1 MPTAPGPTQTND
13 ETRPVTTSPTP
24 APGTAPAALSE
35 GAAEHASRE
44 LLRLATAGSVDDG
57 KSTLIGRLLYDTKS
71 VLADQLSAVERATA
85 ARGAAAGEVDLA
97 LLTDGLRAERE
108 QGITIDVA
116 YRYFSTARRA
126 FVLADTP
133 GHVQYTRNMVTGAST
148 AQLAI
153 VLVDARK
160 GVLEQTRRHATVA
173 ALLGVPHVL
182 LAVNKMDLVDFDGDT
197 FRAIADD
204 FAAYATGLGLS
215 DVLAVPVSALTG
227 DNVVERSARTPWY
240 DGPTLLEHLETVPV
254 TDARAE
260 DELRLPVQVV
270 IRPRTAEHPDY
281 RGYAGRIASG
291 TVRVGDALTVLPSG
305 KTSLVTGIDTFDGPL
320 DEATAG
326 RSVTVRLADELDI
339 SRGDVLVPTGVS
351 VTLGQDLVG
360 TVCWLSERRS
370 VLGARLLVRVGTRT
384 VRALLREVDA
394 RLDVDTQTVE
404 LLSGVDTLHQV
415 DATDTSSDATPTGLG
430 LNAIGR
436 VRVRLAEPVL
446 LDDYAE
452 HRGTGAFLLVDPADG
467 STLAAGMVGPTLLDR
482 LAPEVVADE
491 TADADWLAGAG
502 I

>member
-1 MPTAPGPTQTND
+1 MSTSTSTTVPT
-13 ETRPVTTSPTP
+13 
-24 APGTAPAALSE
+24 SE
-35 GAAEHASRE
+35 GARAHAGRE

-85 ARGAAAGEVDLA
+85 ARGGAEAGEVDLA

-182 LAVNKMDLVDFDGDT
+182 LAVNKMDLVDFDEAT
-197 FRAIADD
+197 FRAIAHE
-204 FAAYATGLGLS
+204 FSSYADGLGLR
-215 DVLAVPVSALTG
+215 DVLAVPVSAISG

-240 DGPTLLEHLETVPV
+240 DGPTVLEHLETVPV
-254 TDARAE
+254 APADAS

-270 IRPRTAEHPDY
+270 IRPRTAAFPDY

-291 TVRVGDALTVLPSG
+291 TVRVGDAVTVLPSG
-305 KTSLVTGIDTFDGPL
+305 KTSVVAAIDTFDGPL
-320 DEATAG
+320 DQASAG

-339 SRGDVLVPTGVS
+339 SRGDVLVPTGS
-351 VTLGQDLVG
+351 VASVGQDLVG

-370 VLGARLLVRVGTRT
+370 VLGARLLVRIGTRT

-394 RLDVDTQTVE
+394 RLDVDSQSVE
-404 LLSGVDTLHQV
+404 LLSGVDTQHAV
-415 DATDTSSDATPTGLG
+415 DATDTSSDAAPSGLG

-436 VRVRLAEPVL
+436 VRVRLAEPAL
-446 LDDYAE
+446 LDDYAAQ
-452 HRGTGAFLLVDPADG
+452 RGTGAFLLVDPADG
-467 STLAAGMVGPTLLDR
+467 TTLAAGMVGPTLLDR
-482 LAPEVVADE
+482 LAPAPAADD
-491 TADADWLAGAG
+491 DADWLAGAG

>member
-85 ARGAAAGEVDLA
+85 ARGAAAGEVDRA

>member
-1 MPTAPGPTQTND
+1 MTT
-13 ETRPVTTSPTP
+13 TTSPTTSPTASPTGVP
-24 APGTAPAALSE
+24 AGDTD
-35 GAAEHASRE
+35 HTRRE

-85 ARGAAAGEVDLA
+85 ARGVDDGTVDLA

-116 YRYFSTARRA
+116 YRYFSTANRA

-148 AQLAI
+148 AELAI

-160 GVLEQTRRHATVA
+160 GVLEQTRRHATVT
-173 ALLGVPHVL
+173 ALLGVPHVV
-182 LAVNKMDLVDFDGDT
+182 LAVNKMDLVDFDEAT
-197 FRAIADD
+197 YRAIVAD
-204 FAAYATGLGLS
+204 FTAYAAEVGLG
-215 DVLAVPVSALTG
+215 DVQAVPLSALTG

-240 DGPTLLEHLETVPV
+240 DGPTLLEHLESVPV
-254 TDARAE
+254 ARDASEE
-260 DELRLPVQVV
+260 DFRFPVQVV

-291 TVRVGDALTVLPSG
+291 VVRVGDDVTVLPSG
-305 KTSLVTGIDTFDGPL
+305 KTSTVVGIDTFDGPL
-320 DEATAG
+320 EVAHAPQ
-326 RSVTVRLADELDI
+326 SVTLRLADEVDV
-339 SRGDVLVPTGVS
+339 SRGDVLVPTGADAAV
-351 VTLGQDLVG
+351 GADLVG

-370 VLGARLLVRVGTRT
+370 VLGARLLVRIGTRT

-394 RLDVDTQTVE
+394 RLDVEDLTVE
-404 LLSGVDTLHQV
+404 QWRGVDTLHTV
-415 DATDTSSDATPTGLG
+415 DATDTSSDAAPSALG

-436 VRVRLAEPVL
+436 VRLRLAEPVL
-446 LDDYAE
+446 LDAYAT
-452 HRGTGAFLLVDPADG
+452 HRRTGGFLLVDPADG
-467 STLAAGMVGPTLLDR
+467 STLAAGMVGETLLDR
-482 LAPEVVADE
+482 LLPTAAAEAD
-491 TADADWLAGAG
+491 DVDWLAGAG

>member
-1 MPTAPGPTQTND
+1 MPAASGPTLTTD
-13 ETRPVTTSPTP
+13 ETRPVTTSPAP
-24 APGTAPAALSE
+24 APASGVSE
-35 GAAEHASRE
+35 GAAQHASRE

-182 LAVNKMDLVDFDGDT
+182 LAVNKMDLVDFDAAT
-197 FRAIADD
+197 FHAIAED
-204 FAAYATGLGLS
+204 FAGYAAGLGLG

-227 DNVVERSARTPWY
+227 DNVVDRSSRTPWY

-254 TDARAE
+254 SDARGE
-260 DELRLPVQVV
+260 DDLRLPVQVV

-305 KTSLVTGIDTFDGPL
+305 KTSVVTGIDTFDGPL
-320 DEATAG
+320 EEAAAG

-339 SRGDVLVPTGVS
+339 SRGDVLVPTGSS
-351 VTLGQDLVG
+351 VNLGQDLVG

-394 RLDVDTQTVE
+394 RLDVDTQSVE
-404 LLSGVDTLHQV
+404 LFSGVDTLHQV
-415 DATDTSSDATPTGLG
+415 DATDTSSDAAPSGLG

-446 LDDYAE
+446 LDDYAQ

-467 STLAAGMVGPTLLDR
+467 VTLAAGMVGPTLLDR
-482 LAPEVVADE
+482 LAPAA
-491 TADADWLAGAG
+491 TAEDGTDADWLAGAG

>member
-227 DNVVERSARTPWY
+227 DNVVDRSARTPWY

-320 DEATAG
+320 DAATAG

-339 SRGDVLVPTGVS
+339 SRGDVLVPTGAS